1 MKKLITKI
9 SEGRGTFY
17 ETWAELQVCTRPHN
31 TACLRFST
39 VWSGA
44 KNATQAQTKSEFFL
58 DSEGRQQLRELLDR
72 WDQQ

>member
-9 SEGRGTFY
+9 PEGRGTFY
-17 ETWAELQVCTRPHN
+17 EIWAELQPCAKPHN
-31 TACLRFST
+31 TVCLRFST

-44 KNATQAQTKSEFFL
+44 KNATQAQIKSEFFL
-58 DSEGRQQLRELLDR
+58 DPEGRQQLRELLDH